1 MKLAQ
6 GEYVA
11 LEKVE
16 GAYGTNPLFLQVYVH
31 GDSLQSYLLAVVVPE
46 PLQLAALATRLGV
59 EGVSAEDVRSLER
72 AVKDERV
79 AKAVLDEMTNGAK
92 KAGLKG

>member
-1 MKLAQ
+1 M
-6 GEYVA
+6 
-11 LEKVE
+11 
-16 GAYGTNPLFLQVYVH
+16 
-31 GDSLQSYLLAVVVPE
+31 VVPE